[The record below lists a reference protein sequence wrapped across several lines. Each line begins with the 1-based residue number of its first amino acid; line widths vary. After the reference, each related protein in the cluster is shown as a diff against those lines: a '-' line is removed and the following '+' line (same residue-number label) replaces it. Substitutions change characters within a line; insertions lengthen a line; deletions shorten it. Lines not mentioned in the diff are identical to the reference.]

1 MWSIWNPLTSKI
13 ISLPPLILEDGN
25 YKSLGQCC
33 LTSAPD
39 DPSSVLLLT
48 RSDKPTILLCRLDG
62 KRDGKIKSLRWT
74 KFSYAKQLMGVTKN
88 QYCVLSSLT
97 SCNGK
102 VYALNSG
109 RRNNLIINLKLA
121 VKDRVVIKLLP
132 YGKLPNSP
140 YYGYW
145 SSSLTPH
152 LIGSSSELFYIL
164 SGFDEVAKKSLSVY
178 LFKLEKTIMILEEVE
193 DLKDAVFFL
202 DLSYDHLIFYKPG
215 IASEFGGYIHILGEM
230 GKVMYS
236 YHIKDKTVSI
246 SSMPS
251 IASTSY
257 VSLWECRIQE
267 KGKNNE
273 TVVGNV
279 CSNDNSSISF
289 FLAFPSDYLE
299 AHEIVE

>member
-74 KFSYAKQLMGVTKN
+74 KISYAKQLMSVTKN

-109 RRNNLIINLKLA
+109 RRNNLVINLKLA

-140 YYGYW
+140 YHGYW

-178 LFKLEKTIMILEEVE
+178 LFKLEKTTSMIWEEVE
-193 DLKDAVFFL
+193 DLKDAIFL
-202 DLSYDHLIFYKPG
+202 LIYRMTIQYFTSLELPR
-215 IASEFGGYIHILGEM
+215 
-230 GKVMYS
+230 
-236 YHIKDKTVSI
+236 
-246 SSMPS
+246 SSGV
-251 IASTSY
+251 IYTFLAK
-257 VSLWECRIQE
+257 WAKIQE
-267 KGKNNE
+267 EGKNDE
-273 TVVGNV
+273 TVVEN
-279 CSNDNSSISF
+279 
-289 FLAFPSDYLE
+289 A
-299 AHEIVE
+299 